1 MINAATVSSRPR
13 ASVGSSDMSKSR
25 MDFATLGRS
34 RLGLN
39 SRRITSRDLQ
49 IVEATEELLDAEV
62 PEPEGVASNIS
73 LLRGFNATIP
83 SAEQSRTRRRQMR
96 NVETPKLGFKKL
108 GVNARG
114 LMTDEEDLEDQNVG
128 SEDDVVVVP
137 RPGVTKQKGKRRGR
151 ESLSTLKTLGKE
163 ELSRQTKEI
172 HRDKENIHVRRVC
185 HGFKI
190 CRWSLILVVEFDSQR
205 DCRDNKQD
213 RSIGLHPSKT

>member
-1 MINAATVSSRPR
+1 
-13 ASVGSSDMSKSR
+13 
-25 MDFATLGRS
+25 MDFATLGRT

-83 SAEQSRTRRRQMR
+83 SAEQGRARRRGMR
-96 NVETPKLGFKKL
+96 NIEMPRLGIKKL
-108 GVNARG
+108 GMNARG
-114 LMTDEEDLEDQNVG
+114 LMTDEDDLEGQSVA

-137 RPGVTKQKGKRRGR
+137 RLGVGKQKGKRRGR
-151 ESLSTLKTLGKE
+151 ESLSTVKTLGKE

-172 HRDKENIHVRRVC
+172 QRDKENIYVKRVC
-185 HGFKI
+185 F
-190 CRWSLILVVEFDSQR
+190 LTAQ
-205 DCRDNKQD
+205 
-213 RSIGLHPSKT
+213 LHIVLRRAIESD